1 MNKHKHHPQEEHKK
15 TADTAQPGVP
25 AGAEPGPAAG
35 NDASKPAR
43 PAEAAEAEKLR
54 KAEEEC
60 ARLKDQLL
68 RLGADFENF
77 RKRSLREKNEI
88 CENANEALALELLP
102 VIDHIQL
109 ALKSAAKHKANS
121 AGSPRPEPGT
131 KTAQSHSTSS
141 GQADSTGSGQAHS
154 TGSGQAEAS
163 FLEGL
168 RLIHEQMMNT
178 LAKFGLEPFESE
190 KQPFDPARHEAVS
203 CLPSEKDPEGT
214 VMTQTRQ
221 GYRFKNKVLRPAQV
235 VVSSGKPV
243 VPPAENKEKSNI

>member
-15 TADTAQPGVP
+15 TADEAQPGAP
-25 AGAEPGPAAG
+25 AGAEPAPAAG
-35 NDASKPAR
+35 NDSSKPAR

-88 CENANEALALELLP
+88 CENANEALALDLLP
-102 VIDHIQL
+102 IIDHLQL
-109 ALKSAAKHKANS
+109 ALKAAAKHKANL

-131 KTAQSHSTSS
+131 KTAQSHLTS
-141 GQADSTGSGQAHS
+141 
-154 TGSGQAEAS
+154 SGQAEAS

-214 VMTQTRQ
+214 VMTQSRQ
-221 GYRFKNKVLRPAQV
+221 GYRFKKKILRPAQV
-235 VVSSGKPV
+235 VVSSGKAELPLT
-243 VPPAENKEKSNI
+243 ENKENSNN